1 MTWDNWFNEVNTVVD
16 KNLIKDAHRACRK
29 SSEELQVWEGPTQET
44 EDAIGILWE
53 TIDDSHIKLEIAQ
66 NEIDGLQRGMK
77 LLLQITKAFP
87 ISDNFSEIKQWAN
100 ENLRGDFDYFNYGH
114 GERWVMIIQDD
125 TDRVLFKMRWGY

>member
-1 MTWDNWFNEVNTVVD
+1 MSWDNWFNEVD
-16 KNLIKDAHRACRK
+16 GEDHRLIDQAHRACAEYRAEMHYV
-29 SSEELQVWEGPTQET
+29 STDET
-44 EDAIGILWE
+44 EDAISILWE
-53 TIDDSHIKLEIAQ
+53 TIDDYHIKLKNAQ
-66 NEIDGLQRGMK
+66 NEIDDLQHGMK

-100 ENLRGDFDYFNYGH
+100 ENLRGDFDYFKY